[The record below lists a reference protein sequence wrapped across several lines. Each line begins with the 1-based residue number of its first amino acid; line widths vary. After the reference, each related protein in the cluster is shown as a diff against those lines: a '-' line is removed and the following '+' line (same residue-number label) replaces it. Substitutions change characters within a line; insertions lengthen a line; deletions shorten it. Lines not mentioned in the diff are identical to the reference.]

1 MVSRRE
7 TLTTKADLVKLIEG
21 GVDLVDI
28 VNSLSD
34 VEFDNHIEGA
44 AVGQGKANRAQKVF
58 RFRQAQELLRKYNYV
73 YDGVH
78 TMISLAASFFCL
90 RDSAH
95 THLTPSASN

>member
-1 MVSRRE
+1 MMCCHFGELKDGVAVWCPAHAGMGFGSF
-7 TLTTKADLVKLIEG
+7 LTKK
-21 GVDLVDI
+21 
-28 VNSLSD
+28 
-34 VEFDNHIEGA
+34 
-44 AVGQGKANRAQKVF
+44 KRAF

-95 THLTPSASN
+95 AHLTPSASN

>member
-1 MVSRRE
+1 MVSRQMVVSLLDRARKNFA
-7 TLTTKADLVKLIEG
+7 LLVRTG
-21 GVDLVDI
+21 
-28 VNSLSD
+28 
-34 VEFDNHIEGA
+34 FA
-44 AVGQGKANRAQKVF
+44 AVAKASCRHGLEQLSRKKRAF

-90 RDSAH
+90 RDSAR